1 MKFFQIAELKH
12 VRTAMKARPDARQS
26 AMKAGLSRMAAHE
39 RDELGPKCPLVAD
52 PSLSVGRNAPPAC
65 RKPSMKR
72 PIRLREK
79 IGDEAIEVQRRAD
92 CLRAAAGRWWNVIA
106 RWINARR

>member
-1 MKFFQIAELKH
+1 MYARPWKP
-12 VRTAMKARPDARQS
+12 RPDARQS

-79 IGDEAIEVQRRAD
+79 RAMKRSRFSNEQIAYA
-92 CLRAAAGRWWNVIA
+92 LRQVGRG
-106 RWINARR
+106 RLSRDG